1 MHDTDLKQ
9 LSAKLEKLVHVHQT
23 LREQN
28 KEMREAEAQWQ
39 AERAR
44 LVQQNEIARRK
55 VNEMISKLQTLE
67 RNSG

>member
-1 MHDTDLKQ
+1 MQQADLQTLLRKV
-9 LSAKLEKLVHVHQT
+9 EKLLAIHNE
-23 LREQN
+23 LRQQN
-28 KEMREAEAQWQ
+28 QAMRAAEAQWQ

-55 VNEMISKLQTLE
+55 VNEMIVRLQTLE